1 MSARPLLLML
11 AIVGCSSYEFPRL
24 TVPQVSNTVERVEGQ
39 GDRFNAH
46 RACVKTDPEL
56 GSVLKCMDAAGY
68 RFLQRVPEYPS
79 HECWQLRERG
89 GADIP
94 PAYCWERA
102 RPDTQDTHGT
112 QTNPPAN
119 APAR

>member
-1 MSARPLLLML
+1 MSARPLLLVL
-11 AIVGCSSYEFPRL
+11 AIAGCSNYEFPRL
-24 TVPQVSNTVERVEGQ
+24 TVPQVSNTVEMVEGQ

-46 RACVKTDPEL
+46 RTCVKADPEL
-56 GSVLKCMDAAGY
+56 DPVNKCMEAAGY
-68 RFLQRVPEYPS
+68 RFVPRIPEYPS

-102 RPDTQDTHGT
+102 KPDAQGAQGPQGT
-112 QTNPPAN
+112 PSN
-119 APAR
+119 APTR

>member
-11 AIVGCSSYEFPRL
+11 AIAGCSSYEFPRL
-24 TVPQVSNTVERVEGQ
+24 TVPQVEHTVEMVEGQ
-39 GDRFNAH
+39 GDRFGAH
-46 RACVKTDPEL
+46 RACVKVDPQLEAL
-56 GSVLKCMDAAGY
+56 LQCMEAAGY
-68 RFLQRVPEYPS
+68 RFLPRNPEYPH

-89 GADIP
+89 GADLP

-102 RPDTQDTHGT
+102 RPDTSDTQVDT
-112 QTNPPAN
+112 PAN